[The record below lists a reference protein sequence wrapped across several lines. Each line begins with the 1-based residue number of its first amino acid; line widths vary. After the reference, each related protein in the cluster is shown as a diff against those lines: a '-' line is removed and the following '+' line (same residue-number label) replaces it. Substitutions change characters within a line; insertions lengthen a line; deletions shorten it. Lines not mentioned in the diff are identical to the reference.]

1 MEEALG
7 NIKEVI
13 SLYLKTSPLKSNI
26 CEEGKEVIDI

>member
-13 SLYLKTSPLKSNI
+13 SLYLKTSPLKSNTY
-26 CEEGKEVIDI
+26 EQGREVINV